1 MTSSPLD
8 NLPMFASDSEIAV
21 AIVGKKAA
29 ADWLRSRF
37 PALEKT
43 PGFPKVDPLHGG
55 RPVPLV
61 KLFYDNYLRV
71 PESGKG
77 LPDGEENEGAW
88 TRSRRKA

>member
-1 MTSSPLD
+1 MQTPLD
-8 NLPMFASDSEIAV
+8 TLPMFASDHAIAV

-29 ADWLRSRF
+29 SDWLKNRF
-37 PALEKT
+37 PAIEKA

-61 KLFYDNYLRV
+61 KLFYDTYLQV
-71 PESGKG
+71 PRSGRG

-88 TRSRRKA
+88 KRPRQKA